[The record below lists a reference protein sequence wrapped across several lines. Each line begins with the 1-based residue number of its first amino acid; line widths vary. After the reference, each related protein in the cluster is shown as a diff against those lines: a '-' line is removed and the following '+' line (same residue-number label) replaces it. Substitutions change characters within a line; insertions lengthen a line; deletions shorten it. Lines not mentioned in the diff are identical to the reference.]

1 MADGAAPAKNHVPT
15 TSTDQTLYSD
25 ESEPS
30 QTGDQ

>member
-1 MADGAAPAKNHVPT
+1 MADGTAPVKNHVPT
-15 TSTDQTLYSD
+15 TSIAQTLYSD